1 MRRSHLFFG
10 LFSLLVFAG
19 CASAS
24 KELREAEKAY
34 QGAHYEDAITWF
46 EALEGDV
53 PRLSANDRVRY
64 HYYRG
69 MSAYRL
75 SDRDEALYHLSLTR
89 ELSEREKAAL
99 DEEAREE
106 LDRLLEELTP
116 KGAAYRAEDR
126 GQSREEGLKPAA
138 EEASSSDAADT
149 NESRDSEQD
158 GA

>member
-53 PRLSANDRVRY
+53 PRLSADERVRY

-75 SDRDEALYHLSLTR
+75 SDRDEALYHLSLAR
-89 ELSEREKAAL
+89 ELAAHDRASL
-99 DEEAREE
+99 DSAAEAE
-106 LDRLLEELTP
+106 LKNLLEELTP
-116 KGAAYRAEDR
+116 KDASYRVDSGGEE
-126 GQSREEGLKPAA
+126 SRE
-138 EEASSSDAADT
+138 
-149 NESRDSEQD
+149 
-158 GA
+158 